1 MRVMRVI
8 NRNELLLLNLKSEVQ
23 KKMCDFLFSFG
34 ELTFRKHSK
43 CNVW

>member
-23 KKMCDFLFSFG
+23 KKCVIFFLVLGS
-34 ELTFRKHSK
+34 
-43 CNVW
+43 